1 MNVNFN
7 GFGENVATF
16 MADSKVVA
24 GAPVKMST
32 DGTVTISSATEPFC
46 GVCIAVRDGYASVQ
60 LKGYVTMPAKSKIA
74 VGYQKLTASVENT
87 VAVNTSGREFL
98 VLNSTDTEVGFIL

>member
-16 MADSKVVA
+16 MADNKVVA

-32 DGTVTISSATEPFC
+32 DGTVTASSATESFC

-60 LKGYVTMPAKSKIA
+60 LAGYVTVPTKSKIA
-74 VGYQKLTASVENT
+74 VGYQKLAASVDNT
-87 VAVNTSGREFL
+87 VAVNSSAREYL
-98 VLNSTDTEVGFIL
+98 VLNSTETEVGFIL

>member
-7 GFGENVATF
+7 GYGENVATF
-16 MADSKVVA
+16 IADGTVVA

-46 GVCIAVRDGYASVQ
+46 GICIAVRDGYASVQ
-60 LKGYVTMPAKSKIA
+60 LAGYVTMPAKSKIA
-74 VGYQKLTASVENT
+74 IGYQKLAASTDNT
-87 VAVNTSGREFL
+87 VVVNTSGREYL
-98 VLNSTDTEVGFIL
+98 VINSTATEVGFIL